1 MTKNELMVV
10 NDFDLALDS
19 EILTAMT
26 EELGEDAVIPYDRIK
41 IPSGGSTAFE
51 IPGEDPDNPDI
62 AKEIEGIIVYA
73 QNINAYWKDAY
84 DGANNPPDCSSV
96 DGKTGMDFKNG
107 ELHNC
112 KSCPYNEFGSGKNG
126 KGKACKNMKR
136 LYILIAGSP
145 LPVILTLPPT
155 SIKAYTDYVGRQ
167 IVTKG
172 LRTHLV
178 ITKISLKKD
187 TSSDGITYSK
197 AQFAKVGKVP
207 EDMREQL
214 TAYNKDL
221 KEQTASYGID
231 TEDYDAPRQDE
242 NEFVE
247 VKEDTSAE
255 PIFEDAV
262 NNV

>member
-1 MTKNELMVV
+1 MAKNELMVV
-10 NDFDLALDS
+10 KDFDLALDN
-19 EILTAMT
+19 EIITAMT

-51 IPGEDPDNPDI
+51 IPSENPDNPDI
-62 AKEIEGIIVYA
+62 AKDIEGIIVYA
-73 QNINAYWKDAY
+73 QNINAYWQDAY
-84 DGANNPPDCSSV
+84 DGANNPPNCSSA
-96 DGKTGMDFKNG
+96 DGKTGMEFESG
-107 ELHNC
+107 EVHNC
-112 KSCPYNEFGSGKNG
+112 KSCPFNEFGSGKNG

-136 LYILIAGSP
+136 LYILRTGSP
-145 LPVILTLPPT
+145 LPIILTLPPT

-172 LRTHLV
+172 LRTYYV

-207 EDMREQL
+207 ESMREQL
-214 TAYNKDL
+214 AAYNKDL

-231 TEDYDAPRQDE
+231 ADDYDAPKQDE
-242 NEFVE
+242 NGFVE
-247 VKEDTSAE
+247 VKEDMSGEPVFENAE
-255 PIFEDAV
+255 
-262 NNV
+262 NNG